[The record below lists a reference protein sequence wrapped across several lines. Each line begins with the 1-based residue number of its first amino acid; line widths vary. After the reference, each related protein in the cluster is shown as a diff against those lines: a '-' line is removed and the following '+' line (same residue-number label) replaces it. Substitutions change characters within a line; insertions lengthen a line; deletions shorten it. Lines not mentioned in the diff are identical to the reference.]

1 MEMPTGYT
9 ADVGE
14 GKITTLRQFA
24 LRCARGMGAC
34 VTMRDDPF
42 DAAIPDKFKPDL
54 SYHQRERDA
63 AKALLE
69 QVEALSAA
77 ECEARAEA
85 SYAEQLAYHEKYEA
99 EKNIVNDRYRNML
112 AAVRDW
118 ETEAEGIKDF
128 MIQQLEISISDYS
141 SMPPK
146 RLTGDE
152 WLKSERSDALHSI
165 AYHERSIAEEI
176 HRVEMRNLWL
186 AALRRSL
193 PAE

>member
-1 MEMPTGYT
+1 MGMPTGYT

-34 VTMRDDPF
+34 ITMRDDPF
-42 DAAIPDKFKPDL
+42 DAQIPDKFKPDL
-54 SYHQRERDA
+54 SYHQERRDK
-63 AKALLE
+63 AKAKLAELDH
-69 QVEALSAA
+69 LSSA

-85 SYAEQLAYHEKYEA
+85 HHAESMASHEKYEA
-99 EKNIVNDRYRNML
+99 EKNLVNDRYRNML
-112 AAVRDW
+112 AAVREW

-128 MIQQLEISISDYS
+128 MIQQLEISIFDYP
-141 SMPPK
+141 SMPPQK
-146 RLTGDE
+146 LTGEE
-152 WLKSERSDALHSI
+152 WLKAEKSIALHDI
-165 AYHERSIAEEI
+165 AYHERAIAEEI
-176 HRVEMRNLWL
+176 HRVEMRNILL